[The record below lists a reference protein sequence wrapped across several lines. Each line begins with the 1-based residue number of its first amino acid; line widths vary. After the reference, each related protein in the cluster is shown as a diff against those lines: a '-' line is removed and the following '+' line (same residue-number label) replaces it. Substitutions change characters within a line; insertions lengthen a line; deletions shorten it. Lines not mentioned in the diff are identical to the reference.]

1 MIKTIIKTT
10 DMKKIII
17 TALILTALINHM
29 YSQQYTVFSQYMFNP
44 YFVNPGAAG
53 TETGIPIAFGYHQ
66 SWTGFHNAPSMQILS
81 GHSAIN
87 ESMGAG
93 GKIFNY
99 TTGPL
104 SRLGFEGTYSYRLEL
119 GSDMHLS
126 LGISALLYQ
135 LNLNR
140 SALDMKNNDDV
151 VLLRTT
157 NDKMIVPD
165 AAFGAYLYQDNF
177 FVGLSATQLL
187 GRKVDLM
194 SDVLQVN
201 QERHYY
207 LTGGYNFEFSDNF
220 SLEPSLLTRFVEA
233 MMYQVDINVK
243 AGIKKLAFVGVSYRS
258 NLKDLSESSG
268 DAVVGMIGLNMDN
281 LMFGYSYDYTLSD
294 IGNYSNGSHEIML
307 IIKLGNNSG
316 TTKIH

>member
-1 MIKTIIKTT
+1 MIKNII
-10 DMKKIII
+10 MRKIILSLVVVASI
-17 TALILTALINHM
+17 VFNLSA
-29 YSQQYTVFSQYMFNP
+29 QQYTVFSQYMFNP
-44 YFVNPGAAG
+44 YFINPGAAG
-53 TETGIPIAFGYHQ
+53 TSDGIPISFGYHQ

-87 ESMGAG
+87 DEMGAG

-99 TTGPL
+99 STGPL
-104 SRLGFEGTYSYRLEL
+104 SRLGFEGTYAYRLEF
-119 GSDMHLS
+119 GNDMHLS
-126 LGISALLYQ
+126 LGLSGILYQ

-140 SALDMKNNDDV
+140 SKLDMKNSDDV
-151 VLLRTT
+151 VLMRTT

-207 LTGGYNFEFSDNF
+207 LTGGYNFEISDNF
-220 SLEPSLLTRFVEA
+220 GLQPSILGRFVEA
-233 MMYQVDINVK
+233 MVYQIDLNVK
-243 AGIKKLAFVGVSYRS
+243 ASIKKMAFFGISYRS
-258 NLKDLSESSG
+258 NLDDLSASSG
-268 DAVVGMIGLNMDN
+268 DAAVVMVGLQTDN

-294 IGNYSNGSHEIML
+294 IGNYSNGSHEIM
-307 IIKLGNNSG
+307 IVFTIGGNKG